1 MISLF
6 AVRARENPT
15 NAEASGRFGMT
26 LHAYEL
32 RQDSI
37 KCYQRAIAL
46 APDEWRWRYYLGALL
61 AELGRHDE
69 AASQFE
75 AVIAMAPEL
84 AAPRIRLGQSLVTF
98 GETDQAIKAFEEALE
113 LEPLSAAAQFGLGK
127 ALAATGENQ
136 AALDAYQRAL
146 ELEPT
151 AGAGRYALAL
161 HQRDGGQ
168 DEEAAEQLAL
178 IENGN
183 RAPPPIYDSLMVG
196 LRNLRIDKHT
206 YLERGLRLESQG
218 DLFKAISMYERAVEL
233 DAEYLQARVNLIG
246 AYGKLGR
253 FLDAELQYRAALRFA
268 ANLEELHVNWG
279 MLQAARKQFDDAAAS
294 YRQALE
300 INPLSADTHTDLGI
314 VLVELGQ
321 DSEALDH
328 FRQALQ
334 NEPNHRSANFHL
346 ARHLIA
352 EGRLAEAIDHL
363 LRTRQPVDE
372 RTPTYIYGLADAYIR
387 LGNVDLS
394 LRYAREA
401 EALASQFGQADLA
414 RAIGEDI
421 RRLEAASGR

>member
-1 MISLF
+1 MISQL
-6 AVRARENPT
+6 AVRARENPIDG
-15 NAEASGRFGMT
+15 EASGRFGMV
-26 LHAYEL
+26 LQAYEL
-32 RQDSI
+32 RKESI
-37 KCYQRAIAL
+37 NCYQRAIAL
-46 APDEWRWRYYLGALL
+46 APDNWRWRYYLGTLL

-75 AVIAMAPEL
+75 AVVAMVPNL
-84 AAPRIRLGQSLVTF
+84 VAARIRLGQSLVTT
-98 GETDQAIKAFEEALE
+98 GPTDLAIEAFEGALE
-113 LEPLSAAAQFGLGK
+113 LEPLNAAAQFNLGK
-127 ALAATGENQ
+127 ALAATGKTQ
-136 AALDAYQRAL
+136 AALGAYQRAL

-151 AGAGRYALAL
+151 AGAVRYALAL
-161 HQRDGGQ
+161 LHRDLGQ

-183 RAPPPIYDSLMVG
+183 RAPPPIYDSLMVA
-196 LRNLRIDKHT
+196 LRNLRIDKHS
-206 YLERGLRLESQG
+206 YLDRGLRLETQG
-218 DLFKAISMYERAVEL
+218 DLTKAILMYEKAVEL

-268 ANLEELHVNWG
+268 RDSEELHVNWG

-294 YRQALE
+294 YQQALE
-300 INPLSADTHTDLGI
+300 INPLSADTHADLGI

-328 FRQALQ
+328 FRQALE

-372 RTPTYIYGLADAYIR
+372 RTPSYIYGLADAYIR

-401 EALASQFGQADLA
+401 ETLASQFGQADLS
-414 RAIGEDI
+414 RAISEDI
-421 RRLEAASGR
+421 RRLEAASSR